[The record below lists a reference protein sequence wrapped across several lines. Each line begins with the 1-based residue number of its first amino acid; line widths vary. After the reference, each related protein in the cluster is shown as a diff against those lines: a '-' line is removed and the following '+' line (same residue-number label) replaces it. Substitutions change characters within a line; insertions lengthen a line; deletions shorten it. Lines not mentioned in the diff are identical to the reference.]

1 MITIDTAKPLHAT
14 TFSLATQTQH
24 CTWNLQIH
32 KQQQTPPP
40 PPPPHPTYSLRSSQV
55 KHTPQDSINEMIVW
69 KMNQLVI
76 VDFSFISSFLHEQ

>member
-24 CTWNLQIH
+24 CTWNLQSH
-32 KQQQTPPP
+32 KQQQP
-40 PPPPHPTYSLRSSQV
+40 PPPPHPTYSLPSSQV
-55 KHTPQDSINEMIVW
+55 KLTPQDSINEMIVW

-76 VDFSFISSFLHEQ
+76 VDFSFISSLLHEQ

>member
-24 CTWNLQIH
+24 CTGNLQSH
-32 KQQQTPPP
+32 KQQQ

-55 KHTPQDSINEMIVW
+55 KHPPQDSINEMIVS